1 MYTHCFDKQHLLW
14 FIGISI
20 YTTKVGCI
28 MKKKKYTPN
37 YPKLYGQIFTY
48 YRYMMDPGYENLL
61 SARLRLYATLETVRL
76 MKREGLISADS
87 CHRIADDIA
96 HIARTGWTKLVLP
109 SSSNG
114 Q

>member
-1 MYTHCFDKQHLLW
+1 
-14 FIGISI
+14 
-20 YTTKVGCI
+20 

-96 HIARTGWTKLVLP
+96 HIARTGWTMYVHGESLDRQRGAQHLFASILK
-109 SSSNG
+109 SFRRKFRSI